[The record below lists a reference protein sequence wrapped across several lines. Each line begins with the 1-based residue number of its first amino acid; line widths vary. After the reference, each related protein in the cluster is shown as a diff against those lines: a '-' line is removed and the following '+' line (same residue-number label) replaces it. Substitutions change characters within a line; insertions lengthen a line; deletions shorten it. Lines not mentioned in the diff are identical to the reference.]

1 MTRARQAILLAWPS
15 LRTAAWVAVL
25 PVGALGLGVLTLD
38 GPVVLELRLAA
49 VALAAGAA
57 FVLDDPAAETIA
69 ASPTPL
75 LFRNLLRAA
84 LALPSV
90 AVLWVLLLLYADA
103 APAWALTLE
112 LAAMLAA
119 TLAIAALAAPLVPDG
134 RGGIAAA
141 PALLVLLGAAALAL
155 PDGFT
160 LFAAGPFDVRW
171 DASHERW
178 ASILVAAVLA
188 FVYAS
193 LDPGRA
199 RLLALQARREPLAA
213 AGTTDPA

>member
-1 MTRARQAILLAWPS
+1 MTRARQAILLARPS
-15 LRTAAWVAVL
+15 VRTAAWVAVL
-25 PVGALGLGVLTLD
+25 PAGVLGLGVLTLD

-84 LALPSV
+84 LALPLV
-90 AVLWVLLLLYADA
+90 AALWTVLLLYADV

-134 RGGIAAA
+134 RGGVAAA

-155 PDGFT
+155 PDGLT
-160 LFAAGPFDVRW
+160 LFAAGPLDARW
-171 DASHERW
+171 GASHERW
-178 ASILVAAVLA
+178 ASVLVAAILA

-199 RLLALQARREPLAA
+199 RLLALRARREPLAP
-213 AGTTDPA
+213 AGTTDAA

>member
-1 MTRARQAILLAWPS
+1 MTRARQAFLLAWPS

-25 PVGALGLGVLTLD
+25 PAGALGLGVLTLD

-75 LFRNLLRAA
+75 LFRRLLRAA
-84 LALPSV
+84 LALPVV
-90 AVLWVLLLLYADA
+90 AALWALLLLHADA

-112 LAAMLAA
+112 LAAMLAT
-119 TLAIAALAAPLVPDG
+119 TLAVAALAAPLVPDG
-134 RGGIAAA
+134 RGGVAAA

-155 PDGFT
+155 PDGLT
-160 LFAAGPFDVRW
+160 LFAAGPLDARW
-171 DASHERW
+171 EASHERW
-178 ASILVAAVLA
+178 ASVLVAAVLA

-199 RLLALQARREPLAA
+199 RLLALRARREPLAP
-213 AGTTDPA
+213 AGTTDAA